1 MVKSSRISAAAL
13 AFLATLILA
22 PSHLLAQ
29 TGGLRGQVTDPSDAA
44 SQGASVVVTSATGE
58 VHVAT
63 SGPDGRYSLSGLA
76 PGSYKVSAMSEGFA
90 VFEKE
95 SVEIRSGRPAT
106 LDIRLDL
113 MVIKEE
119 VSVETSPAD
128 RLSLDSS
135 SNVGAIVL
143 KGQDLDALSDNPED
157 LESDLQAL
165 AGPAAG
171 PSGGEI
177 YIDGFTGGR
186 LPPKSSIREIR
197 INQNPFSAEFH
208 RLGFGRIEI
217 FTKPGTDTL
226 HGEAFFN
233 FGDAVFNSRNPFA
246 PTRPPYQTKTF
257 GGNLSGSLTKK
268 SSFFVDVERR
278 GVEETSVIS
287 ALTLDPSFEV
297 VPFSDA
303 VLNPTMRTTVGPR
316 FDYQLST
323 NHTLTTRYN
332 YTRISRENEGI
343 GEFSLASRAFDYE
356 ENEHEIQVSETA
368 VLGPTA
374 INETRFRYR
383 WRRDGR
389 TAHTAEPGI
398 SVLGAFNGGG
408 SGVGLSFGKDEQV
421 ELHNYTTLTRGSHLL
436 KFGLRLRGEFESDH
450 SEQNYNGTFTFTS
463 LEAYRITL
471 EGLENGLT
479 MEEIRA
485 AGGGPSQFSITGGNP
500 LASVSQYDLG
510 LFIQDDWRVRQN
522 FTLNLGLRYETQN
535 NIRNRMD
542 LAPRF
547 GFAWGV
553 RGAGGRTSTVVRGG
567 FGIFFDR
574 VGEELVLQARRLNGV
589 NQLQYLVPFPDF
601 FPDVPSIETLQA
613 NQLPSA
619 IRQLDVNVQAPYVA
633 QSALS
638 LEQQFPKNISVSMT
652 FAHSRGLNALRS
664 RNINAP
670 LPGTWDPEDPD
681 SAVRPFGDV
690 GDVYLYESSGRY
702 SQRQII
708 TRVNARVNP
717 KLNVFGFYVY
727 NKAESNTDGAS
738 DFPSNQYDLA
748 SEWGRAGFDIR
759 HRAFVGGTLESPLG
773 LRFSPFIRMIGGR
786 PFDITTGR
794 DYNGDS
800 LFNDRPTFATDMTR
814 PSVVT
819 TPYGAFDTD
828 PLPGQPLI
836 PRNFGEGPGQ
846 FSINLRISR
855 TFGFGGGE
863 SSSTQAASSGP
874 GGSGTF
880 VGLGGPPRGRRGGGG
895 GPGRWGDASTGKR
908 YNLTISVFA
917 RNLLNNVNLAPPVG
931 NLSSPLFGTSNAL
944 AGGWGP
950 WGSTTA
956 NRRIEMQARFTF

>member
-1 MVKSSRISAAAL
+1 MVKSKGGLTAAL
-13 AFLATLILA
+13 AFLAAMIFSPT
-22 PSHLLAQ
+22 HLLAE
-29 TGGLRGQVTDPSDAA
+29 TGGLRGLVTDPSEAA
-44 SQGASVVVTSATGE
+44 VQGASVVVTSATGE

-63 SGPDGRYSLSGLA
+63 TGPDGRYSLSGLA
-76 PGSYKVSAMSEGFA
+76 PGTYKVSAMSEGFA

-95 SVEIRSGRPAT
+95 NVEVRAGRPAT

-119 VSVETSPAD
+119 VSVETSAGD

-197 INQNPFSAEFH
+197 INQNPFSAEYH

-217 FTKPGTDTL
+217 FTKPGTDTF

-268 SSFFVDVERR
+268 SSFFVDFERR

-287 ALTLDPSFEV
+287 ALVLDPSFQV

-316 FDYQLST
+316 FDYQLSA
-323 NHTLTTRYN
+323 NHTLMTRYN
-332 YTRISRENEGI
+332 YSRVSRENEGI

-356 ENEHEIQVSETA
+356 ENEHELQVSETA
-368 VLGPTA
+368 VLGASA
-374 INETRFRYR
+374 INETRFRYEWER
-383 WRRDGR
+383 QAR
-389 TAHTAEPGI
+389 TAQRLEPGI
-398 SVLGAFNGGG
+398 NVLGAFNGGG
-408 SGVGLSFGKDEQV
+408 SGVGASFGRDDWM
-421 ELHNYTTLTRGSHLL
+421 ELHNITSLTHGAHLL
-436 KFGLRLRGEFESDH
+436 KFGVRLRREAEADH

-471 EGLENGLT
+471 EGLQNGLS

-510 LFIQDDWRVRQN
+510 LFLQDDWRLRQN

-535 NIRNRMD
+535 NIRNNLD

-547 GFAWGV
+547 GFAWGI
-553 RGAGGRTSTVVRGG
+553 RGAGGRTSTVLRGG
-567 FGIFFDR
+567 FGIFYDR
-574 VGEELVLQARRLNGV
+574 VGEELVLQARRLNGI
-589 NQLQYLVPFPDF
+589 NQQQFLVPFPDF
-601 FPDVPSIETLQA
+601 FPTVPSIETLRA

-619 IRQLDVNVQAPYVA
+619 IRQLDIDVQAPYVA

-638 LEQQFPKNISVSMT
+638 LEQQFPKNISLSMT

-664 RNINAP
+664 RNVNAP
-670 LPGTWDPEDPD
+670 LPGTWDPDNPD
-681 SAVRPFGDV
+681 AAVRPFGNV
-690 GDVYLYESSGRY
+690 GDVYLYESSGAY

-717 KLNVFGFYVY
+717 KLSLFGFYVY

-738 DFPSNQYDLA
+738 DFPSNQYDLS

-759 HRAFVGGTLESPLG
+759 HRAFIGGTIETPLG
-773 LRFSPFIRMIGGR
+773 LRFSPFIRMISGP

-794 DYNGDS
+794 DVNGDS
-800 LFNDRPTFATDMTR
+800 LFNDRPAFATDLTR
-814 PSVVT
+814 PSVVMT
-819 TPYGAFDTD
+819 SYGAFDTE
-828 PLPGQPLI
+828 PLPDQPLI
-836 PRNFGEGPGQ
+836 PRNFAEGPGQ

-855 TFGFGGGE
+855 TFGFGGEE
-863 SSSTQAASSGP
+863 SSPGQAASTGP
-874 GGSGTF
+874 GGGGPF
-880 VGLGGPPRGRRGGGG
+880 VGLGRGPRRRGG
-895 GPGRWGDASTGKR
+895 PARWGDATTGKR
-908 YNLTISVFA
+908 YNLTVSVFA

-944 AGGWGP
+944 AGGFGP

-956 NRRIEMQARFTF
+956 NRRIEFQARFTF